1 MTSTFPIYWPRY
13 CILLIL
19 SFLVAMVVLFAR
31 QQGQLRKQAKQ
42 ISPTSRAVQTP
53 TVWPSGITS
62 TAMEWGVFFASG
74 GGGSGSGSVSNK
86 LPYRLAGT
94 FFNDDDHGRQIRQ
107 AVLDDIRKHD
117 QRIVA
122 EGDTWDDI
130 RVESI
135 YIDHV
140 VLIQSGIREEIWL
153 SLLTSSSGSSASQSD
168 GAVTN
173 SAIGSEVVIS
183 TNRFGSQVADYR
195 WVFKRQAL
203 MDYAK
208 SVADDSVRMAQLFD
222 SLKPIYDERKRIRGY
237 ELETQGEADFFRDV
251 GLKEND
257 QVQKVNGM
265 DMSNRRRAEFFISEF
280 TNNRMNVFV
289 LDIQRNGQNQKLIY
303 QLQ

>member
-1 MTSTFPIYWPRY
+1 
-13 CILLIL
+13 
-19 SFLVAMVVLFAR
+19 
-31 QQGQLRKQAKQ
+31 
-42 ISPTSRAVQTP
+42 
-53 TVWPSGITS
+53 
-62 TAMEWGVFFASG
+62 MEWGVFFASG

-173 SAIGSEVVIS
+173 SAIGSEVGIS